1 MIFMKKTTRYFVLT
15 LFLLFVAYLFL
26 KTIVASFFVH
36 RHNEAVLSRIKTRDA
51 QSYTHFSAFVNAVES
66 ETDWHV
72 VITSGYRTEEEQ
84 AVLNEK
90 DARNA
95 DAGQSKH
102 NFGKAI
108 DVNLYKNKGL
118 TSTWLMKSSPKKRW
132 EDSGILKLAEKNRLK
147 WGGNFKNYYDP
158 VHFEVE

>member
-1 MIFMKKTTRYFVLT
+1 MKKATRYFVLT
-15 LFLLFVAYLFL
+15 LFLLFAAYLFL
-26 KTIVASFFVH
+26 KTIIASFFVH
-36 RHNEAVLSRIKTRDA
+36 RHNEAVLSRIKTHDA
-51 QSYTHFSAFVNAVES
+51 QSYARFSAFVNAVET
-66 ETDWHV
+66 ETDWHI

-108 DVNLYKNKGL
+108 DLNFYKNKGL
-118 TSTWLMKSSPKKRW
+118 TGVWLMKNSSKKRW
-132 EDSGILKLAEKNRLK
+132 EDSGILKLAEQYRLK